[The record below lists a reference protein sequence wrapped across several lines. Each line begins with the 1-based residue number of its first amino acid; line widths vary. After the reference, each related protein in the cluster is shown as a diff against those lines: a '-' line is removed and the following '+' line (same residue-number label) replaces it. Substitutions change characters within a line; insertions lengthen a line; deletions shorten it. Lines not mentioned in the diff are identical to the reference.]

1 LADWLFEKDE
11 YIPKEDKV
19 KFIDKSIIGFLNI
32 LSLIKRKA
40 SLSNG
45 YVYSLNPVI
54 KLGFTILIIIF
65 LSLSRSFLFVWT
77 VNVYLFLLLSSLN
90 GEEIKDILKVSLIV
104 PIFTIIILIPSILMG
119 NKLNSLLMLSKI
131 IGTIIAINMISY
143 TTRWTHLTKALKL
156 MCIPDVFILV
166 FDITL
171 KYIYI
176 LGEFSLEML
185 YALKLR
191 SVGSN
196 NNKYGSIT
204 GVIGGLFLKSKD
216 MAEEMYSAMEC
227 RGFSGEYSSN
237 IKFKFTFKDFMYCLL
252 NTFIIGLYF
261 YIGRM

>member
-1 LADWLFEKDE
+1 MFEKDE

-19 KFIDKSIIGFLNI
+19 KFIDKSILAFLNI
-32 LSLIKRKA
+32 LSVMKRKT
-40 SLSNG
+40 SLGNG
-45 YVYSLNPVI
+45 YVYSLNPVV

-65 LSLSRSFLFVWT
+65 LSLSRNFLFIWT
-77 VNVYLFLLLSSLN
+77 VNVYLFLLLASLN
-90 GEEIKDILKVSLIV
+90 GEKIKDILKVSIIV
-104 PIFTIIILIPSILMG
+104 PIFTLVILIPSILAG
-119 NKLNSLLMLSKI
+119 NKLNSMMMLSKI
-131 IGTIIAINMISY
+131 LGTIIAINMVSY

-156 MCIPDVFILV
+156 MHIPDIFILV

-191 SVGSN
+191 SVGVN
-196 NNKYGSIT
+196 NKKYGSIT
-204 GVIGGLFLKSKD
+204 GIIGSLFLKSKD

-237 IKFKFTFKDFMYCLL
+237 IKFKYTFKDFIYCIL
-252 NTFIIGLYF
+252 NILIIVLYF